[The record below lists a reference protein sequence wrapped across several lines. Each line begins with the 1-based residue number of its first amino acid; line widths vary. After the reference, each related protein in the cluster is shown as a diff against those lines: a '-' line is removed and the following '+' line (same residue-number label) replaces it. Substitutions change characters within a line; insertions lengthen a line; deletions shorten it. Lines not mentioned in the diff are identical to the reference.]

1 MLSQKSKGILTLA
14 GTVLTHLIIGNILGF
29 SNIIPYLKSYLYYQN
44 SNITEEDLFFIS
56 PIAISIANILPIIT
70 GFLDNFYGT
79 KFLLIVGM
87 MLLVISQLLVHTYIT
102 NYKILVL
109 AYILFG
115 ICNSLTYLPNL
126 KNCWK
131 YFPEKKGLITGLV
144 LSSFGLSAFIF
155 TAIGDYIINPE
166 SKPKNNQKVYSE
178 EIANK
183 CLDYIQFYLYSI
195 CILGILASIMVFT
208 FKDENKEE
216 KKNEIETN
224 DLGLNMPILNFDKIE
239 TVENKNNEKSV
250 KIVEHDINQKSDTNY
265 PSLIQ
270 CIFSKEFLLCLI
282 IVPCTTLFGNALPNL
297 YRTFG
302 SIKFKEEYYLQI
314 LSKCFT
320 LLNTIAR
327 IIWGWILDKYGFTIP
342 YFIVCI
348 NQIICSGF
356 FYHASSSL
364 ITYYLVCCFGVLSY
378 AGHFIL
384 FPNLINKK
392 FGVDNSVILLGI
404 CGFLIAFTSILGP
417 ILIKIIVKNKED
429 YFIYFIINCCATI
442 ISAILIWFIKYEKY
456 EKLKKYK

>member
-178 EIANK
+178 
-183 CLDYIQFYLYSI
+183 
-195 CILGILASIMVFT
+195 
-208 FKDENKEE
+208 
-216 KKNEIETN
+216 
-224 DLGLNMPILNFDKIE
+224 
-239 TVENKNNEKSV
+239 
-250 KIVEHDINQKSDTNY
+250 
-265 PSLIQ
+265 
-270 CIFSKEFLLCLI
+270 
-282 IVPCTTLFGNALPNL
+282 
-297 YRTFG
+297 
-302 SIKFKEEYYLQI
+302 
-314 LSKCFT
+314 
-320 LLNTIAR
+320 
-327 IIWGWILDKYGFTIP
+327 
-342 YFIVCI
+342 
-348 NQIICSGF
+348 
-356 FYHASSSL
+356 
-364 ITYYLVCCFGVLSY
+364 
-378 AGHFIL
+378 
-384 FPNLINKK
+384 
-392 FGVDNSVILLGI
+392 
-404 CGFLIAFTSILGP
+404 
-417 ILIKIIVKNKED
+417 
-429 YFIYFIINCCATI
+429 
-442 ISAILIWFIKYEKY
+442 
-456 EKLKKYK
+456 